1 VVRIKDIIH
10 KISILFPHLPT
21 ELRMAHMNLR
31 PEELIKKTLKAA
43 LTFSLGFSVLCFF
56 LLELFKKPKWYL
68 ILLFPL
74 FFFLLFILLMKRPAV
89 KISRRRRDLDRE
101 VLFAGRF
108 LLVKIHSGSPL
119 LTALIE
125 ASRSYGI
132 ASKYFRE
139 LVDDINMG
147 TSIEKAL
154 DNAMKFSPS
163 LKFKKIIFQISNA
176 IKIGIDV
183 SEPLSNTLDEISH
196 EQFVEIQRYGK
207 KLNSLTIFYML
218 IAVVMPS
225 IGVAMFAVIGSLI
238 GLNNEIAKMVF
249 YGILGLLLIIQVFFI
264 IIFKSARLTV
274 NL

>member
-1 VVRIKDIIH
+1 MIH
-10 KISILFPHLPT
+10 RLMTFFPRLPT
-21 ELRMAHMNLR
+21 ELRMAHMNVR
-31 PEELIKKTLKAA
+31 PEEFVTKTLKGA
-43 LTFSLGFSVLCFF
+43 LTFSLGLSLFAFFMFQMLKKPLIYVLFAFPALF
-56 LLELFKKPKWYL
+56 LLLFL
-68 ILLFPL
+68 I
-74 FFFLLFILLMKRPAV
+74 LMKRPTT
-89 KISRRRRDLDRE
+89 KIEKRKRDLDRE

-119 LTALIE
+119 LSALLE

-132 ASKYFRE
+132 ASKYFKE

-163 LKFKKIIFQISNA
+163 QKFRKILFQISNA

-196 EQFVEIQRYGK
+196 EQMVEIERYGK
-207 KLNSLTIFYML
+207 KLNSLSIFYML
-218 IAVVMPS
+218 IAVVIPS
-225 IGVAMFAVIGSLI
+225 IGVAMFAVIGSL
-238 GLNNEIAKMVF
+238 
-249 YGILGLLLIIQVFFI
+249 LGLGNQVAEAIFYIILSLLVIIQFAFI
-264 IIFKSARLTV
+264 MIFKSARLTV